1 MEERLCALQGYELK
15 GADRLSLY
23 TKTNFPENFQEPEF
37 TRKYDGTGCPKTHLR
52 YYMRKMARYADNVPF
67 LIHTFQDSLEGIALT
82 WFIALDIEEFT
93 SWEDLTNEFL
103 QQYRFNTEL
112 ALTREELTR
121 VEKKRNE
128 SFKAFAQRWRTM
140 ASQVKPALNE
150 REMKQ
155 LFLKTLPPEYFQGLV
170 FSGCQ
175 TFSQLVDVGEGVEW
189 ALIEGRIST
198 GGTKK
203 FQVRKDKE
211 AAVEVALVQ
220 ESFYPKSPT
229 APAHKP
235 MAVQGSSSRAYD
247 KGKRPFRKEFSPLP
261 RPLSKLLPMLLEKR
275 MVAKEVPRDN
285 PTRFA
290 GFDVTKTC
298 EYHMGEM
305 GHDVDSCNVLR
316 YKVQQ
321 LLDKNILTFKEAQP
335 NVQQN
340 PLPDH
345 AEGVNSIFE
354 ETQASQQPLVANAS
368 KLYES
373 LVLAGYYGGH
383 QDVTPKEKLNRVR
396 RMVAMGVI
404 RCGEEEENVVS
415 MIIPSSFHSSFCNI
429 ARISRAKKIM
439 PGISKTPAL
448 YEEGMVAMIT
458 PMVIELSNEETTGDI
473 EMEIAE
479 PTMIDLIVE
488 EMSAIE
494 VTGGNIFITRSGR
507 YAPDKGIEKKVVT
520 KEEAKQFLAIVKS
533 SEFNVVDQAAEVASP
548 NLPPRVVEILQKHG
562 DILLKVLNE
571 VHVPETIDEVQLEEF
586 VGAVLLKDQ
595 ISFTDEDLP
604 PDGPNHTK
612 ALHISAKHESTLVC
626 RVLIDNGS
634 ALNIC
639 PLATLHR
646 LGIDLGRIRTGKS
659 TVRAFDGM
667 KKEVIGEIELELLIG
682 PVLFQ
687 IVFQVLDIP
696 SAFNFLLGRPWIH
709 TAGAVASSLHQKV
722 RFVVD
727 NRLITVHGESDFK
740 IYHETTIPYV
750 EPECTEESSFQTFE
764 LVSMVHVLAGS
775 FTKVPELS
783 KPTIAAGK
791 IMLASGYNPGEG
803 LGSHGQGVRKPIEA
817 RKNFK
822 RRGLGYVEKWGGHNN
837 QGEDER
843 YQSPFSP
850 LLEETFP
857 GPPRMLFEEEE
868 DIHGVTELFKEDV
881 ICTILACEEAESS
894 EVMAIPPK

>member
-1 MEERLCALQGYELK
+1 
-15 GADRLSLY
+15 
-23 TKTNFPENFQEPEF
+23 
-37 TRKYDGTGCPKTHLR
+37 
-52 YYMRKMARYADNVPF
+52 
-67 LIHTFQDSLEGIALT
+67 
-82 WFIALDIEEFT
+82 
-93 SWEDLTNEFL
+93 
-103 QQYRFNTEL
+103 
-112 ALTREELTR
+112 
-121 VEKKRNE
+121 
-128 SFKAFAQRWRTM
+128 M

-189 ALIEGRIST
+189 ALIEGKIST

-203 FQVRKDKE
+203 FQARKDKE

-235 MAVQGSSSRAYD
+235 MAVQGSSSRSYD

-298 EYHMGEM
+298 EYHMGER
-305 GHDVDSCNVLR
+305 GHDVDNCNVLR

-321 LLDKNILTFKEAQP
+321 LLDKNILTFKEARLMCKCK
-335 NVQQN
+335 

-345 AEGVNSIFE
+345 AEE
-354 ETQASQQPLVANAS
+354 WTQ
-368 KLYES
+368 S
-373 LVLAGYYGGH
+373 LGDTGYYGGH
-383 QDVTPKEKLNRVR
+383 QDVTPEEKLNCVR

-439 PGISKTPAL
+439 PGILKTPAL
-448 YEEGMVAMIT
+448 YEEGMIAMIT
-458 PMVIELSNEETTGDI
+458 PIVIELSDEETAGDI
-473 EMEIAE
+473 EMEIVE
-479 PTMIDLIVE
+479 PTVIDLIVE

-494 VTGGNIFITRSGR
+494 VTRGNVMPVTIELPPREEDGVIVLESPPKFDPKAVPWDYQTNEVDAITRSGR
-507 YAPDKGIEKKVVT
+507 CYAPDKGIEKKVVT
-520 KEEAKQFLAIVKS
+520 EEEAKQFLAIVKS
-533 SEFNVVDQAAEVASP
+533 SEFNVVDQLRKLLAQISLLELLKSF
-548 NLPPRVVEILQKHG
+548 EKHR
-562 DILLKVLNE
+562 DIFLKVLNE
-571 VHVPETIDEVQLEEF
+571 
-586 VGAVLLKDQ
+586 
-595 ISFTDEDLP
+595 ISFTNEDLP

-612 ALHISAKHESTLVC
+612 ALHISVKHESTLVC

-646 LGIDLGRIRTGKS
+646 QGIDLGRIHRQ
-659 TVRAFDGM
+659 VNWWAFDGM

-740 IYHETTIPYV
+740 IYHETTIPYL

-764 LVSMVHVLAGS
+764 LVSMVHVPAGS
-775 FTKVPELS
+775 FTKVLELS
-783 KPTIAAGK
+783 KPAIAAGK

-822 RRGLGYVEKWGGHNN
+822 RRGLGYVEKW
-837 QGEDER
+837 EAI
-843 YQSPFSP
+843 
-850 LLEETFP
+850 T
-857 GPPRMLFEEEE
+857 
-868 DIHGVTELFKEDV
+868 TKEV
-881 ICTILACEEAESS
+881 VEGMEAEVPEEAETGIETRVNVLPILKRTS
-894 EVMAIPPK
+894 AIKARFPRCWRRRFQDPQGCCSRKRRISMV